1 MNAYAHERGYSSRV
15 EADGAERESK
25 FGDTPVPK
33 LAFTRMDELFR
44 LIGQTRPTR
53 FIETRWWEGREL
65 PGKRNGDV
73 GWSTITEI
81 ESIGVGEVV
90 DMQTSTG
97 TYIAEGFVS
106 HNTTLISILWLDH
119 ALFNANQLCVQIAQT
134 REDAEAIFLGKVMKA
149 YDNLPE
155 SLREAKPVKRRTAT
169 LVEFSNGSI
178 VKVSTSARS
187 GTAHRLHVSEMG
199 KIGAKFPEKAREIV
213 SGSFPAVP
221 MDGIIIV
228 ESTAEGQDGQF
239 KDIVDSARAL
249 VGAKTLNQ
257 KQFRFHFYP
266 WWDEP
271 GYRLDMDAALA
282 TPITAKEAE
291 YFDKLEVEIGRKL
304 DLCQR
309 AWWVTTF
316 INECLCDL
324 ELMWREFPST
334 PDEALQVSTEGTFY
348 AVQLQKARES
358 GRIGAY
364 PHVDGY
370 PVNTFW
376 DIGGGDGTAVWLH
389 QHVHGM
395 DRFFAFIEEWDKP
408 YSHFINE
415 LQALGIKHG
424 ITWGTHFLPHDAESK
439 RQQGTVVA
447 SPKEE
452 LENLKGIGGTWEI
465 VPRVEYL
472 IHGVQATRKCF
483 STYCFDEAGCRPGIA
498 HLTSYRKKWNRG
510 TSTWSDEPVKYD
522 GHSEAADALRQHAQG
537 YNAPKPRKESAKP
550 PVGRWRAV

>member
-1 MNAYAHERGYSSRV
+1 MTTDLQFEPVAPGSISRDYVPTSEADLLRCLGDPFWRV
-15 EADGAERESK
+15 ESGQLYKITIKAGEGETILPFRPNRAQRR
-25 FGDTPVPK
+25 F
-33 LAFTRMDELFR
+33 LRRM
-44 LIGQTRPTR
+44 
-53 FIETRWWEGREL
+53 WH
-65 PGKRNGDV
+65 RNV
-73 GWSTITEI
+73 ILKAR
-81 ESIGVGEVV
+81 
-90 DMQTSTG
+90 QL
-97 TYIAEGFVS
+97 GF
-106 HNTTLISILWLDH
+106 TTLISILWLDH

-134 REDAEAIFLGKVMKA
+134 RDDAEAIFLGKVMKA

-249 VGAKTLNQ
+249 VGTKTLNQ

-271 GYRLDMDAALA
+271 GYRLDLDAALA
-282 TPITAKEAE
+282 TPITAKEVE

-334 PDEALQVSTEGTFY
+334 PDEAFQVSTEGTFY

-358 GRIGAY
+358 GRIGVY

-395 DRFFAFIEEWDKP
+395 DRFFAFVEEWDKP

-424 ITWGTHFLPHDAESK
+424 ITWGTHYLPHDAESK

-447 SPKEE
+447 SPLEE
-452 LENLKGIGGTWEI
+452 LQALKGIGGTWDV

-472 IHGVQATRKCF
+472 IHGIQATRKCF
-483 STYCFDEAGCRPGIA
+483 STYCFDEAGCRSGIA
-498 HLTSYRKKWNRG
+498 HLTAYRKKWNRG
-510 TSTWSDEPVKYD
+510 TGTWSDEPVKLD

-537 YNAPKPRKESAKP
+537 YSAPKPKRDTPKP